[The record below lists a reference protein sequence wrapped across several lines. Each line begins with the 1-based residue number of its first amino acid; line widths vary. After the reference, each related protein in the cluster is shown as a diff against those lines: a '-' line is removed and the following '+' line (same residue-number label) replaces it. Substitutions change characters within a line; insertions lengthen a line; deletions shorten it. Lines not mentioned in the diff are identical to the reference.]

1 MCVGNVIYIYT
12 VYTYYTAHKYV
23 CSSLWS
29 GIFRPQKEKEK
40 KVVELFGVECGGM
53 RAHICAD
60 DDDLWFIHLYG
71 FLSVKKKTI
80 LDSKSKVVLLLM
92 APKEKGATG
101 RQKLDGHPP
110 PFLSS
115 TRTFAD
121 RRPLTLLT
129 LLFIGPAS
137 AVYPF
142 RAVKRRERPFS
153 SPFFSLFIFL

>member
-1 MCVGNVIYIYT
+1 MFVVLFDPESF
-12 VYTYYTAHKYV
+12 APK
-23 CSSLWS
+23 
-29 GIFRPQKEKEK
+29 KKKKK

-153 SPFFSLFIFL
+153 SPFFHCSFSCRLPQLKTRRNPWLFYE